1 VLVTWAYGAA
11 TDTGTARGRATDRS
25 RYVVTPKDIGTDLPK
40 EYRFMPGVE
49 EIRAGIALANEKAS
63 ASIAALQQ
71 AAQALEEAQQS
82 LAQATSGSAQ
92 EDVSQAHGLLAET
105 VQGITGMQSTILAC
119 ITSAEN
125 YSARL

>member
-1 VLVTWAYGAA
+1 MA
-11 TDTGTARGRATDRS
+11 
-25 RYVVTPKDIGTDLPK
+25 
-40 EYRFMPGVE
+40 GVE

-82 LAQATSGSAQ
+82 LAQATQGSTQDEVA
-92 EDVSQAHGLLAET
+92 QAHGMLAEAL
-105 VQGITGMQSTILAC
+105 QGITGTQSTIQAC
-119 ITSAEN
+119 MSSADA